1 MTLLPV
7 AAPLRNWRAWTS
19 LLSSVGVIVLAGCKE
34 ERPVAEAPTPVRVQR
49 IAVETAAE
57 ARAYTGVVRARYETD
72 LGFRVAG
79 KIVERLVNIGDS
91 VKKDRV
97 LARLDPTD
105 FGLAVESS
113 EAELAAARSSLAQA
127 AAEEGRFGKL
137 VAQSWVSPAS
147 YEQKRAAADEAR
159 GRVERAE
166 RALGTAR
173 NQVGYTELRA
183 NEAGIIT
190 ALPVEMGQVV
200 AVGQLVARLAQLT
213 EREVVV
219 AIPESRLDD
228 AHASDGTVD
237 LWADGS
243 RRYRAVL
250 REFSP
255 QADPVT
261 RTYQARFAIE
271 AADDAVVLGMTATVR
286 LVLKESRP
294 VVRLPLGAIY
304 NDGSGASVWVVT
316 ADGTHLRRA
325 LVDVIEYRQ
334 NDLLIANGL
343 NAGERVVALGAQL
356 LDEGRL
362 IRIVE
367 ERRAAAN

>member
-1 MTLLPV
+1 MAALLQSRRV
-7 AAPLRNWRAWTS
+7 STS
-19 LLSSVGVIVLAGCKE
+19 LLPAVLWSVGLIVLMGCKDE
-34 ERPVAEAPTPVRVQR
+34 HLVAEAPTPVRVQR
-49 IAVETAAE
+49 IAMEAATE

-79 KIVERLVNIGDS
+79 KIVERLVNIGDR
-91 VKKDRV
+91 VKKDQM

-105 FGLAVESS
+105 FGLAVGSS
-113 EAELAAARSSLAQA
+113 EAELAAARSSLVQA

-137 VAQSWVSPAS
+137 VGQSWVSPAS
-147 YEQKRAAADEAR
+147 YEQKKAAADEAR

-166 RALGTAR
+166 RTLGTAR
-173 NQVGYTELRA
+173 NQLAYTELRA

-228 AHASDGTVD
+228 ARASDVSVE

-243 RRYRAVL
+243 RRYRAAL

-261 RTYQARFAIE
+261 RTYQARFTIE
-271 AADDAVVLGMTATVR
+271 PADDAVVLGMTATVR
-286 LVLKESRP
+286 LVTKESRA

-316 ADGTHLRRA
+316 ADGAHLHRA
-325 LVDVIEYRQ
+325 FVDVIEYRQ
-334 NDLLIANGL
+334 NDLLIANSL
-343 NAGERVVALGAQL
+343 SSDERVVALGAQL

-367 ERRAAAN
+367 ERRAASN